1 MYAEAHL
8 QTALQLVQAYA
19 GEMPFAH
26 YARQY
31 FAAHKKH
38 GSRDRKQIQQL
49 CYAWFR
55 LGPALPLLAPRDRMK
70 LGLLLTASAP
80 NALLGALQED
90 WNAGAALPLA
100 AKLTMLDKAVYGT
113 VTVADLQAI
122 FPWSDFLS
130 EGIDT
135 TAFALSHVQQP
146 DLFARIRPGYKESL
160 IRRLEERW
168 IAYSLVADNSL
179 RLPNGYDAAKD
190 FELDKE
196 LVIQDLSSQRT
207 GELLALIPATEKPA
221 AIWDCC
227 AASGGKSLLAMDYFP
242 KAFLTVTDIRQSI
255 LVNLAAR
262 FLRAGIRNYKRL
274 EADISLAAPDLRLQ
288 DLVIA
293 DLPCTG
299 SGTWSRA
306 PENLSF
312 FDPDSIA
319 DFSLLQKSIAIHALT
334 RLRPGGYLLYI
345 TCSVFKQENEEN
357 VDWLVQERRLTVMD
371 MRVLKGYAE
380 KADSMF
386 VALLRSG
393 ACAD

>member
-1 MYAEAHL
+1 
-8 QTALQLVQAYA
+8 
-19 GEMPFAH
+19 
-26 YARQY
+26 
-31 FAAHKKH
+31 
-38 GSRDRKQIQQL
+38 
-49 CYAWFR
+49 
-55 LGPALPLLAPRDRMK
+55 
-70 LGLLLTASAP
+70 LLLTASAP

-334 RLRPGGYLLYI
+334 RLRPLGYLLYI

-357 VDWLVQERRLTVMD
+357 VDWLVQERGLTVMD

-386 VALLRSG
+386 VTLLRSG
-393 ACAD
+393 A